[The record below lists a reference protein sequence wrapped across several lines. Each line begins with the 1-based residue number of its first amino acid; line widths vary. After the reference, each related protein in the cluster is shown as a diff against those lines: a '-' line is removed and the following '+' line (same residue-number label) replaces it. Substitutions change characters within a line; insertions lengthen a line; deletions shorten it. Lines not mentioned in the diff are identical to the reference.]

1 MSKENVQL
9 PSWEDIIFEKRNK
22 EYGAYFIRK
31 KYAGNVVLAFLAAI
45 LFFGFVLA
53 WPSVMKFIKG
63 KEKVVEVPTKTIRY
77 TDLAPPP
84 PINKNTPPPPK
95 IDIPQVKK
103 IIKFLPPKVTEKEV
117 IEEEE
122 MPTIEEIKQN
132 ETGNEEIEGTGE
144 IIFDEPVAE
153 IVDKGTGDEIFMV
166 VEQMPEPEG
175 GMQAVYKFISKNLK
189 YPAKAQRMSIEG
201 SVFVSF
207 VVERDGSIAD
217 IQILKGIDPDCD
229 REAARV
235 VGKMPPWKP
244 GKQSGRPVRVKFV
257 LPIKF
262 KLNT

>member
-1 MSKENVQL
+1 MSKQNIHS
-9 PSWEDIIFEKRNK
+9 PSWEDIVFEKRNK

-31 KYAGNVVLAFLAAI
+31 VYSKSVVIAFLIAV
-45 LFFGFVLA
+45 LFLGLVLA
-53 WPSVMKFIKG
+53 WPSIVKFLKG
-63 KEKVVEVPTKTIRY
+63 REKLVEAPVKTIRY

-84 PINKNTPPPPK
+84 PIDKNQPPPPK

-132 ETGNEEIEGTGE
+132 ETGGEEVEGTGE
-144 IIFDEPVAE
+144 IIFEEPVEE
-153 IVDKGTGDEIFMV
+153 IVDKGNGDEIFMV

-189 YPAKAQRMSIEG
+189 YPAKAQRMAIEG

-207 VVERDGSIAD
+207 VIERDGSIAD
-217 IQILKGIDPDCD
+217 VQVMKGIDPECD

-257 LPIKF
+257 MPIKF
-262 KLNT
+262 KIT